1 MKYSRLY
8 SAFCILG
15 LILLLMSDALRDS
28 YKLLSYFFCLVVFL
42 PAAILSV
49 IDAYKYSKLSKKEK
63 REYRDSLPIANR
75 LGRHPYVWMVTS
87 SAGCVFMFVQVVR
100 TTMGS

>member
-1 MKYSRLY
+1 MKHSRLY
-8 SAFCILG
+8 SAFCVLG
-15 LILLLMSDALRDS
+15 LIVLLMSEAFLNS
-28 YKLLSYFFCLVVFL
+28 HKLLSYFFCLVVFL

-75 LGRHPYVWMVTS
+75 LGRHPYVWMVTIF
-87 SAGCVFMFVQVVR
+87 AGCAAVL
-100 TTMGS
+100 TMIEKEIW